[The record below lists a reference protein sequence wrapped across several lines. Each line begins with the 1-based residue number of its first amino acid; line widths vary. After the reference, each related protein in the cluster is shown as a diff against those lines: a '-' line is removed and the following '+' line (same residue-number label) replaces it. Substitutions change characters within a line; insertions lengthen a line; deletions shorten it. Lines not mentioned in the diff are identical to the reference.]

1 MPSDSTRANLQ
12 GPYPARGTRDITYA
26 RTMNAETLN
35 EQRTRTHAIVEGAL
49 LGDIAIVFL
58 MMRVY
63 LPLPVVRTLLRT
75 LGTVPLVMLTQ
86 RRGLK
91 ITILA
96 AIASYIL
103 FSALVG
109 PILALSAIDIAVSG
123 MLVGLGR
130 KWGIGPALNT
140 LWTGVVYTI
149 LDLLLPTIASLII
162 FRYPIKKLVESAR
175 HFVRLIFQFLSWILH
190 GAHASAA
197 TIHEVH
203 TWQSSAV
210 AHWFLVWLG
219 ILLLYGLLNQYLAV
233 LVTHIVLNQLPNEIL
248 QERKAA

>member
-1 MPSDSTRANLQ
+1 
-12 GPYPARGTRDITYA
+12 
-26 RTMNAETLN
+26 MNAESLDERRN
-35 EQRTRTHAIVEGAL
+35 RTHAIVEGAL

-86 RRGLK
+86 RRGLR

-130 KWGIGPALNT
+130 RWRIGPALNT
-140 LWTGVVYTI
+140 LWTGVVYSI

-162 FRYPIKKLVESAR
+162 FRYPIKKVIGTAR
-175 HFVRLIFQFLSWILH
+175 HFVHLIFQIVLWVLKH
-190 GAHASAA
+190 NHPTAA
-197 TIHEVH
+197 TLHQFHALEAA
-203 TWQSSAV
+203 AV
-210 AHWFLVWLG
+210 SDWLFVWLG
-219 ILLLYGLLNQYLAV
+219 ILLLYGLLNQYLTV
-233 LVTHIVLNQLPNEIL
+233 LVTQIVLNQLPQEIL
-248 QERKAA
+248 EQRKAA

>member
-1 MPSDSTRANLQ
+1 MK
-12 GPYPARGTRDITYA
+12 
-26 RTMNAETLN
+26 ETLD
-35 EQRTRTHAIVEGAL
+35 ERRDRTHAIVEGAL
-49 LGDIAIVFL
+49 LGDIAIVLL

-86 RRGLK
+86 RRGVR

-130 KWGIGPALNT
+130 RWRIGPALNT
-140 LWTGVVYTI
+140 VWTGVVYSI

-162 FRYPIKKLVESAR
+162 FRYPINKVIGTAR
-175 HFVRLIFQFLSWILH
+175 HFVHLIFQIVLWVMKQS
-190 GAHASAA
+190 HASAA
-197 TIHEVH
+197 TMHEFHVWEA
-203 TWQSSAV
+203 TAV
-210 AHWFLVWLG
+210 SDWLLVWLG
-219 ILLLYGLLNQYLAV
+219 ILLLYGLLNQYLTV
-233 LVTHIVLNQLPNEIL
+233 LVTHIVLNQLPQEIL
-248 QERKAA
+248 EQRKAA

>member
-1 MPSDSTRANLQ
+1 
-12 GPYPARGTRDITYA
+12 
-26 RTMNAETLN
+26 MNAETLN
-35 EQRTRTHAIVEGAL
+35 ERRTRTHAIVEGAL

-63 LPLPVVRTLLRT
+63 LPLPVVRTLLHT
-75 LGTVPLVMLTQ
+75 LATVPLVMLTQ
-86 RRGLK
+86 RRGVK

-130 KWGIGPALNT
+130 TWRIGPVFNT

-149 LDLLLPTIASLII
+149 LDLLVPTIVSLII
-162 FRYPIKKLVESAR
+162 LRYPIKKLIESAR
-175 HFVRLIFQFLSWILH
+175 HFVRLIFQIVTWGLH
-190 GAHASAA
+190 QVHASLA
-197 TIHEVH
+197 TIHQVH
-203 TWQSSAV
+203 GWQTSAV
-210 AHWFLVWLG
+210 SHWLFVWLG
-219 ILLLYGLLNQYLAV
+219 ILLLYGLLNQYLTV
-233 LVTHIVLNQLPNEIL
+233 LVTHIVLNQLPDEIL
-248 QERKAA
+248 EQRKAA